1 MESDLA
7 TRNNTN
13 DELAVQNNEID
24 DNSAQNHSTTS
35 NSESLIASTLNAFDA
50 RLKQLEEPEEK
61 TLLSKIQKNA
71 SFAALIIGIL
81 LSLISLFDIFWNK
94 PQESLFR
101 DTEEFNK
108 SVNAVANLR
117 QNMIQV
123 WYQSNNPQMVLE
135 MTTMVMPQVLAN
147 IQYATALLPR
157 LGEHVGI
164 PQLIVLIGEAMNIYD
179 WKSATILVDRA
190 VAAKDVPPSMQS
202 EALRYKAKLMF
213 FTGKA
218 QEGRKAFEDAIK
230 VLRDESAYGINGSRA
245 YIVADWAMLEFSG
258 GDCNVG
264 YEQIRKFIDLVKDPK
279 ISPQLRTGMISSIK
293 DQLNQLQ
300 RCSVPSEL
308 QAL

>member
-123 WYQSNNPQMVLE
+123 WYQSNNPQ
-135 MTTMVMPQVLAN
+135 T
-147 IQYATALLPR
+147 Y
-157 LGEHVGI
+157 H
-164 PQLIVLIGEAMNIYD
+164 
-179 WKSATILVDRA
+179 
-190 VAAKDVPPSMQS
+190 
-202 EALRYKAKLMF
+202 
-213 FTGKA
+213 
-218 QEGRKAFEDAIK
+218 
-230 VLRDESAYGINGSRA
+230 
-245 YIVADWAMLEFSG
+245 
-258 GDCNVG
+258 
-264 YEQIRKFIDLVKDPK
+264 
-279 ISPQLRTGMISSIK
+279 
-293 DQLNQLQ
+293 
-300 RCSVPSEL
+300 
-308 QAL
+308 

>member
-1 MESDLA
+1 M
-7 TRNNTN
+7 
-13 DELAVQNNEID
+13 QNNQID
-24 DNSAQNHSTTS
+24 DNSAQNHTTAS
-35 NSESLIASTLNAFDA
+35 NTESLVASTLNAFDA

-94 PQESLFR
+94 PQEALFR

-123 WYQSNNPQMVLE
+123 RYQSNNPQMVLE
-135 MTTMVMPQVLAN
+135 MTSMVMPQVLAN

-164 PQLIVLIGEAMNIYD
+164 PQLIVLISESMNIYD
-179 WKSATILVDRA
+179 WKSASILVDRA
-190 VAAKDVPPSMQS
+190 VAAKDVPPSLQS
-202 EALRYKAKLMF
+202 EALRFKAKLMF
-213 FTGKA
+213 STGKA

-230 VLRDESAYGINGSRA
+230 VLGNESAYGINGSRA
-245 YIVADWAMLEFSG
+245 YIVADWVIFEFSD

-264 YEQIRKFIDLVKDPK
+264 YEQIGQFIELVKDPK
-279 ISPQLRTGMISSIK
+279 ILPQGRTGLISLLK

-300 RCSVPSEL
+300 LRDKRCSVPSEL